1 MASSTRG
8 PVTFGTRVALVA
20 TLVFAVS
27 VWIGLVTASAEGSLG
42 PHRATYEITASS
54 SGVVDL
60 GPLGTLEVD
69 SPLPLRLGARV
80 TVQEVPADVTSID
93 APVTLEGLSADLD
106 RYVQFFTSPE
116 TFLQDAAGDVVRS
129 AARHTLIAFVG
140 LGAAITGLL
149 LLLGPGR
156 RTELWQLGVR
166 RRRTSLAGVVVI
178 VAVAGAVVATGPLG
192 PDLTASQPASSI
204 FDGTPLEGARLTGR
218 LAGIVDTY
226 GGLALDAYRENEEFY
241 AGAEDSLR
249 TAWAAREEQS
259 QEWARLLELSERVS
273 PLQRVMLGDPDSLVT
288 MLVVSD
294 LHCNVGMAPVLKA
307 AVELSGAAVVLD
319 AGDTTVNGTQ
329 VERYCVT
336 AFSNAYRAGGAKDV
350 VFAGGNHD
358 SAITGEQV
366 RAAGGTVL
374 AGEVVNVAGID
385 VLGDADPL
393 ETRIGQ
399 GTRRT
404 GEEGAAEAGERLA
417 DVGCSRDEPVP
428 LLLVHTPAVA
438 ADSLERGCAV
448 ATVSGHLHRW
458 AGPQRVEQ
466 GVRLVNGSTAGAVS
480 GQATVGPLG
489 GTATIGVLR
498 VSPEYGLVAD
508 YQKLT
513 VDRLGQAEVGWRMPF
528 PLPAGMLPERED
540 PNLPPGAR

>member
-1 MASSTRG
+1 M
-8 PVTFGTRVALVA
+8 TFGTRVALVA
-20 TLVFAVS
+20 TLVFGVS

-80 TVQEVPADVTSID
+80 TVQEVPADVTSIG

-129 AARHTLIAFVG
+129 AARHTVIAFVA
-140 LGAAITGLL
+140 LGTAIVGLL
-149 LLLGPGR
+149 LLLGPER
-156 RTELWQLGVR
+156 RTELWRSAVR
-166 RRRTSLAGVVVI
+166 RRRTSLAGAVVV

-192 PDLTASQPASSI
+192 PDLTASRPASSI

-249 TAWAAREEQS
+249 SAWAAREEQS
-259 QEWARLLELSERVS
+259 AEWARLLELSERVS
-273 PLQRVMLGDPDSLVT
+273 PLQRVMLGDPDLLVT

-294 LHCNVGMAPVLKA
+294 LHCNVGMAPVLQA

-336 AFSNAYRAGGAKDV
+336 AFLNAYRAGGAKDV

-366 RAAGGTVL
+366 SAAGGTVL
-374 AGEVVNVAGID
+374 AGEVVNVAGVD

-404 GEEGAAEAGERLA
+404 GEEGSEEAGERLA
-417 DVGCSRDEPVP
+417 DVGCARDEPVP

-438 ADSLERGCAV
+438 AASLERGCAV

-480 GQATVGPLG
+480 GQATVGPLA
-489 GTATIGVLR
+489 GTATFAVLR

-508 YQKLT
+508 YQKVT
-513 VDRLGQAEVGWRMPF
+513 VDRAGQAEVGWRMPF
-528 PLPAGMLPERED
+528 PLPAGMLPEPAV

>member
-1 MASSTRG
+1 MTSSTRG

-20 TLVFAVS
+20 TVVYLVA
-27 VWIGLVTASAEGSLG
+27 VWIGLTTASAVGSLG

-80 TVQEVPADVTSID
+80 TVQEVPADVTSIG

-106 RYVQFFTSPE
+106 RYVQFFTSPL
-116 TFLQDAAGDVVRS
+116 TFVQDAAGDVAR
-129 AARHTLIAFVG
+129 AAALHTLLAFAV
-140 LGAAITGLL
+140 LGAAATGLY
-149 LLLGPGR
+149 LLLGPVR
-156 RTELWQLGVR
+156 RGELAQVVAR
-166 RRRTSLAGVVVI
+166 RRRSTLAGAVVV
-178 VAVAGAVVATGPLG
+178 VAVAGSVVATGPLG
-192 PDLTASQPASSI
+192 PDLTASRPASSI
-204 FDGTPLEGARLTGR
+204 FAGTPLEGARLTGR

-226 GGLALDAYRENEEFY
+226 GAMALDAYRENEEFY

-259 QEWARLLELSERVS
+259 EEWARLLELSERIS

-288 MLVVSD
+288 VLLVSD
-294 LHCNVGMAPVLKA
+294 LHCNVGMAPVIA
-307 AVELSGAAVVLD
+307 TAVELSAAQVVLD
-319 AGDTTVNGTQ
+319 AGDTTVNGTV

-336 AFSNAYRAGGAKDV
+336 AFMNAYRAGGARDV

-358 SAITGEQV
+358 SAVTAEQV

-374 AGEVVNVAGID
+374 AGEVVSVAGID
-385 VLGDADPL
+385 ILGDADPF

-399 GTRRT
+399 GTRRV
-404 GEEGAAEAGERLA
+404 GDEGSTEAGERLA
-417 DVGCSRDEPVP
+417 DVACARDEPVDV
-428 LLLVHTPAVA
+428 LLVHSPAVGVP
-438 ADSLERGCAV
+438 SLERGCAV
-448 ATVSGHLHRW
+448 AQISGHMHAWL
-458 AGPQRVEQ
+458 GPQRLDL
-466 GVRLVNGSTAGAVS
+466 GVRLVSGSTAGAVS

-508 YQKLT
+508 YQKIT
-513 VDRLGQAEVGWRMPF
+513 VDRSGEAEVGWRMPF
-528 PLPAGMLPERED
+528 PLPAGMLPIPEEEG
-540 PNLPPGAR
+540 LPPGAR